1 MVSCDWFV
9 DFFVTSVYKGISV
22 ILSSGILKTEG
33 RMAGRQSFATF
44 MSMAGAVVCLCF
56 TSAVAVAEG
65 NYEFM
70 QAGTATQ
77 QKYVGPGSC
86 SATACH
92 GSVQPRKET
101 KVLQNEYSTWIVQDK
116 HAKAQQ
122 VLSNPVSMR
131 IAKILGLPD
140 AAHAPKCLAC
150 HALYVSPD
158 QKARDFDIAEGV
170 SCESCHGPAL
180 AWLGPHTSKSQTH
193 AQNVALGLYDTK
205 DLVHRTEKCMTC
217 HLGTSDKF
225 VDHEMIAA
233 GHPDLVFELDS
244 FQAVEPV
251 HWVEKDPKR
260 PAEASRDPL
269 FGVRA
274 WSVGQA
280 VQLKESMDRLARR
293 ARGKVWPEYA
303 ELDCFTCHHSLT
315 SAEDS
320 WRQARG
326 YEGRRAGNPPYN
338 VSRYVVFKH
347 LVHDVDPQ
355 TAQRLDEELNKV
367 ASLVTELQPNRDEIA
382 DHAARVATLS
392 GVLANSI
399 NAMTFD
405 KARTARLMKEISAD
419 ADYISNNGE
428 RCAEQATMALDSL
441 YIAYSKDGS
450 PNPEVKQAIN
460 ALFQQLENPSAY
472 NGRKF
477 AAQLKKIGTAI
488 P

>member
-1 MVSCDWFV
+1 M
-9 DFFVTSVYKGISV
+9 T
-22 ILSSGILKTEG
+22 G
-33 RMAGRQSFATF
+33 RRSFTTF
-44 MSMAGAVVCLCF
+44 MSLAGTVSCLF
-56 TSAVAVAEG
+56 FAGNMAVAEG

-70 QAGTATQ
+70 QTGAAAQ

-101 KVLQNEYSTWIVQDK
+101 KVLQNEYSTWVVQDK

-140 AAHAPKCLAC
+140 AAHAPKCLLC
-150 HALYVSPD
+150 HALYVAPE
-158 QKARDFDIAEGV
+158 QKAREFDIAEGV

-180 AWLGPHTSKSQTH
+180 AWLGPHTSRTQTH
-193 AQNVALGLYDTK
+193 AQNIALGLYDTK
-205 DLVHRTEKCMTC
+205 DLVHRTEKCMSC
-217 HLGTSDKF
+217 HLGTSEKF

-244 FQAVEPV
+244 YQAVEPV
-251 HWVEKDPKR
+251 HWVEKDAKR
-260 PAEASRDPL
+260 PAEPSKDSL

-280 VQLKESMDRLARR
+280 VQLKESMERLARR
-293 ARGKVWPEYA
+293 AKGKVWPEYG

-315 SAEDS
+315 SSEDS
-320 WRQARG
+320 WRQARA
-326 YEGRRAGNPPYN
+326 YEGRRPGNPPYN

-347 LVHDVDPQ
+347 LVREVDSR
-355 TAQRLDEELNKV
+355 TAQQLDEELNKV
-367 ASLVTELQPNRDEIA
+367 ASLVTDLQPNRDEIA
-382 DHAARVATLS
+382 DHAARVAELS
-392 GVLANSI
+392 GRLASELNG
-399 NAMTFD
+399 MTFD
-405 KARTARLMKEISAD
+405 KARTARLMKQISAD

-441 YIAYSKDGS
+441 YIAYSKDGT

-477 AAQLKKIGTAI
+477 AAQLKKFGTAI